1 MSTDS
6 HFSGQRQQYPDFSH
20 FSRPEMSAPD
30 MSAAPEF
37 SDPELSAIDFSKGP
51 DHAGIKQDLRF
62 QRITKSPLY
71 PGGADTNSGTSSGS
85 DENNMSSWV
94 MSGLSTS
101 YGASVMI
108 ALFTFILLV
117 SVQPPFVRKESTPV
131 EEGRLDWWLVGL
143 WTLIAAVLVL
153 FIPPVRRFCGQAFK
167 S

>member
-1 MSTDS
+1 MNSN
-6 HFSGQRQQYPDFSH
+6 
-20 FSRPEMSAPD
+20 
-30 MSAAPEF
+30 
-37 SDPELSAIDFSKGP
+37 SDISESPRDIYMN
-51 DHAGIKQDLRF
+51 QDLRF

-71 PGGADTNSGTSSGS
+71 PLSGDASNENSTS
-85 DENNMSSWV
+85 DMSSWV

-101 YGASVMI
+101 YGASLMI
-108 ALFTFILLV
+108 AIFTFILLV

-167 S
+167 TQSSSGT

>member
-1 MSTDS
+1 MSTNS
-6 HFSGQRQQYPDFSH
+6 HFSDQRQQYPDFSH
-20 FSRPEMSAPD
+20 LSRAEANISAPLD
-30 MSAAPEF
+30 F
-37 SDPELSAIDFSKGP
+37 SDPELSVLDFSKGP

-62 QRITKSPLY
+62 QRITKSPLC
-71 PGGADTNSGTSSGS
+71 PGEADTNSGTSSNP

-131 EEGRLDWWLVGL
+131 EEGKLDWWLVGV